1 MKLPVHFIDE
11 DIGGLS
17 SSLQGLRVTA
27 GIIVRAPVICK
38 EASAVQSLQYQL
50 TKSYKHII
58 NSIHCTIT
66 SIILSY
72 TVNTIQEETQRSLV
86 SHEYNAALLRIKTKQ
101 KSFTDVLLKTS
112 FNAPEFKS
120 YNIFDNLHHST
131 SEKSI
136 KHPGS
141 PFCLIRSSSENS
153 F

>member
-11 DIGGLS
+11 DIRGLS
-17 SSLQGLRVTA
+17 SPLQGLRVTA

-38 EASAVQSLQYQL
+38 VASAVQSLQYQL

-72 TVNTIQEETQRSLV
+72 TVNTIHVETQRSLL
-86 SHEYNAALLRIKTKQ
+86 YNAALLRIKTKQ

-112 FNAPEFKS
+112 FNALEFKS
-120 YNIFDNLHHST
+120 YNIFDN
-131 SEKSI
+131 
-136 KHPGS
+136 
-141 PFCLIRSSSENS
+141 
-153 F
+153 

>member
-11 DIGGLS
+11 DIRGLS
-17 SSLQGLRVTA
+17 SPLQGLRVTA

-58 NSIHCTIT
+58 HSIHCTIT

-72 TVNTIQEETQRSLV
+72 TVNTIHVETQRSLL
-86 SHEYNAALLRIKTKQ
+86 YNAALLRIKTKQ

-112 FNAPEFKS
+112 FNALEFKS

>member
-11 DIGGLS
+11 DIRGLS
-17 SSLQGLRVTA
+17 SPLQGLGVTA
-27 GIIVRAPVICK
+27 GIIVRALVICK

-72 TVNTIQEETQRSLV
+72 TVNTIHVETQSSLL

-101 KSFTDVLLKTS
+101 KIIYRCVAKNKF
-112 FNAPEFKS
+112 
-120 YNIFDNLHHST
+120 
-131 SEKSI
+131 
-136 KHPGS
+136 
-141 PFCLIRSSSENS
+141 
-153 F
+153 

>member
-11 DIGGLS
+11 DIRSLS
-17 SSLQGLRVTA
+17 SPLQGLGVTA

-72 TVNTIQEETQRSLV
+72 TVNTIHVETQRSLL

-112 FNAPEFKS
+112 FNALEFKS
-120 YNIFDNLHHST
+120 YNIFDN
-131 SEKSI
+131 
-136 KHPGS
+136 
-141 PFCLIRSSSENS
+141 
-153 F
+153 

>member
-11 DIGGLS
+11 DIRGLS
-17 SSLQGLRVTA
+17 SPLQGLGVTA

-72 TVNTIQEETQRSLV
+72 TVNTI
-86 SHEYNAALLRIKTKQ
+86 HERDPKL
-101 KSFTDVLLKTS
+101 FTVT
-112 FNAPEFKS
+112 
-120 YNIFDNLHHST
+120 
-131 SEKSI
+131 
-136 KHPGS
+136 
-141 PFCLIRSSSENS
+141 
-153 F
+153 

>member
-11 DIGGLS
+11 DIRGLS
-17 SSLQGLRVTA
+17 SPLQGLGVTA

-72 TVNTIQEETQRSLV
+72 TVNTIHEETQSSLL
-86 SHEYNAALLRIKTKQ
+86 SHDYTCNAALLRIKTKQ

-120 YNIFDNLHHST
+120 YNIFDN
-131 SEKSI
+131 
-136 KHPGS
+136 
-141 PFCLIRSSSENS
+141 
-153 F
+153 